1 VTELAD
7 RFAPD
12 AEPAPRIPP
21 PPSPPESPPEGG
33 LRGVHHALNGR
44 HHLAALMVFTLVV
57 LSHWA
62 EHAAQAY
69 QIWVLHEPLK
79 EARGVL
85 GKPFPWLVQSEWLHY
100 GYAVVML
107 VGLLLLR
114 QGFTGRARTWWTV
127 AFVIQFWH
135 HIEHLLLLVQKIS
148 GHFLDGRPVPTSIAQ
163 LAFPR
168 VELHLFYNTIVTIPM
183 AIAMVLYIRKAR
195 RVP

>member
-1 VTELAD
+1 MTELAD
-7 RFAPD
+7 RLASD
-12 AEPAPRIPP
+12 ADPAPHVPP
-21 PPSPPESPPEGG
+21 PPAAPGG
-33 LRGVHHALNGR
+33 ALRALHRALNGR
-44 HHLAALMVFTLVV
+44 HHVGALMVFTLIV

-69 QIWVLHEPLK
+69 QIWVLHQPLK

-85 GKPFPWLVQSEWLHY
+85 GEPFPWLVQSEWLHY
-100 GYAVVML
+100 GYALVML
-107 VGLLLLR
+107 AGLLLLR
-114 QGFTGRARTWWTV
+114 QGFTARARTWWTV
-127 AFVIQFWH
+127 ALILQFWH
-135 HIEHLLLLVQKIS
+135 HIEHLLLLAQKMT

-168 VELHLFYNTIVTIPM
+168 VELHLFYNAIVTIPM